1 MRAYIPVYVLFD
13 RKGNVISRKYEEA
26 DLTNNQIE
34 AICEYLLGGID
45 IERLQDFTTGIE
57 DISNYKEQAG

>member
-34 AICEYLLGGID
+34 AICEYLLGG
-45 IERLQDFTTGIE
+45 G
-57 DISNYKEQAG
+57 